1 MKYQLC
7 RLCHLTLFQMHEI
20 TSSCKKYFFTGLG
33 RISDS
38 KVFLQ
43 LSKHFIAHDFLC
55 LWYLQE
61 KNLFYISPLMR
72 LFSNH
77 FKCFVYRVPLR
88 LDDSCF
94 KSLSTIVT
102 LFSDPFAEGIRNLSL
117 QLVCLLFYFGLQYN
131 SKSKTCQNGFV
142 MALERTADNKRNN
155 ADYMRNNLRQF
166 YFKYLHIKNWIQ
178 NVFCLFSCI
187 LQ

>member
-1 MKYQLC
+1 M
-7 RLCHLTLFQMHEI
+7 RMFSH
-20 TSSCKKYFFTGLG
+20 YFK
-33 RISDS
+33 S
-38 KVFLQ
+38 
-43 LSKHFIAHDFLC
+43 
-55 LWYLQE
+55 
-61 KNLFYISPLMR
+61 
-72 LFSNH
+72 
-77 FKCFVYRVPLR
+77 FVYRVSLR

-155 ADYMRNNLRQF
+155 ADYMRNSLSQS
-166 YFKYLHIKNWIQ
+166 YFKYLHIKN
-178 NVFCLFSCI
+178 
-187 LQ
+187 